1 MADIVQQRMEEM
13 VPELLDLEKK
23 QIFSKKEI
31 RSIVKKRKDF
41 EYQLQSGQSKKEDY
55 LRYIKYEITLEVL
68 RKTRSKKMGWRTRT
82 ISDFGGLRRISAIF
96 NNAIGRHK
104 GDLAFWYQYIDF
116 LLQSGQSKNLMGQL
130 YKALR
135 LHPKEATFWLLT
147 ADRELKLGHLQSAR
161 TLLQRALR
169 LIPGSLKIWEQY
181 LRLECIAAY
190 RMADSRFGTDNAQKV
205 PVAVCIVIFRNA
217 MKKLGDSESRNL
229 MALKALELQEQLAST
244 SAAAMLAHLDTFR
257 ALVLKEMEQLGADAS
272 QAVRERLLAE
282 KLAKGAAPA
291 QLLEGCDADGKLAVV
306 KFLLKM
312 PESPEI
318 RKVVEMVAEEKE
330 IAEHPDLL
338 ALLLPAVSPSTHS
351 RLVSLA
357 RRSFPNSGNS
367 ELIWA
372 GFRQRA
378 EQEKEASVSSRELV
392 QAANASPAKVECQ
405 PYLTAFLAVEGESDE
420 ALSRAMTAIALKTD
434 EPRRFAKHAALAFPQ
449 AAELA
454 LARLKGSKEE
464 TAVNVALGY
473 LDAAIRIAPSK
484 AAFKTGC
491 DLCKFASPLDEASWW
506 AQYHAHAREAQ
517 RRQEMFDAAHDV
529 AWRAEKAVRDP
540 QLFAEL
546 IAIE

>member
-1 MADIVQQRMEEM
+1 MQQRMEEM

-41 EYQLQSGQSKKEDY
+41 EYQLQSSQSKKDDY

-190 RMADSRFGTDNAQKV
+190 RMADSRFGIDNAQKV
-205 PVAVCIVIFRNA
+205 PVAVCIVIFRNG
-217 MKKLGDSESRNL
+217 MKKLSSDVESKNAL
-229 MALKALELQEQLAST
+229 ALKALELQEQLSTT
-244 SAAAMLAHLDTFR
+244 SAAAMLSHLEVFR

-272 QAVRERLLAE
+272 QAVKERLLAE
-282 KLAKGAAPA
+282 KLAKGAAPE
-291 QLLEGCDADGKLAVV
+291 QLLDGCDAEGKLAVL
-306 KFLLKM
+306 KFLLSM
-312 PESPEI
+312 PLTPEI
-318 RKVVEMVAEEKE
+318 KRVVEMVAAEKD
-330 IAEHPDLL
+330 IADHPALL
-338 ALLLPAVSPSTHS
+338 ALLLPVVEPATHS
-351 RLVSLA
+351 RLVSEA
-357 RRSFPNSGNS
+357 RAKFPNSGHQD
-367 ELIWA
+367 LIWA
-372 GFRQRA
+372 GFQQRA
-378 EQEKEASVSSRELV
+378 EQDAEFSVSSKELV
-392 QAANASPAKVECQ
+392 QAANASATKVAVE
-405 PYLTAFLAVEGESDE
+405 PYLAAFLAVEDESDE
-420 ALSRAMTAIALKTD
+420 TLSRAMTALALKSED
-434 EPRRFAKHAALAFPQ
+434 PRRFAKHAALAFPQ
-449 AAELA
+449 AADLA
-454 LARLKGSKEE
+454 LMRLKGSKEE

-473 LDAAIRIAPSK
+473 LDAAIRVAPSK

-517 RRQEMFDAAHDV
+517 RRQETFEAAHEV

-546 IAIE
+546 IAVE